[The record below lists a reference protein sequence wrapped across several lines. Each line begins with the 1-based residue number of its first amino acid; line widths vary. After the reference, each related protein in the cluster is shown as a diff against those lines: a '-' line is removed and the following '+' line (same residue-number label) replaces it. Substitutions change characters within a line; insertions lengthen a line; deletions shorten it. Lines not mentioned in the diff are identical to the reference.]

1 MSKKKKGATFV
12 VEIKNTQAQSW
23 QGNVTWVES
32 REKCPFRSAFELL
45 TLIDSAV
52 EDKMSDNPL
61 S

>member
-1 MSKKKKGATFV
+1 MNKKKKGATFV

-45 TLIDSAV
+45 TLMDSAV
-52 EDKMSDNPL
+52 EKRITES
-61 S
+61 